1 MSNVKN
7 VIVGAAQ
14 VFVSRGYNELRPATY
29 IRDPYAGVGP
39 APAVNWSDTQSARG
53 WLLGTTGQRWW
64 RDVGY
69 TNNGLEVSYE
79 PGYGD
84 VVVDQLLDAAR
95 LFKQSIRVTLKTELA
110 EGTLENMALAFGQP
124 DPSLVFSS
132 STGSI
137 TAASVLQNPAAAVA
151 ASTGFT
157 NSARLGLAA
166 GSLGD
171 QPVERSIIAIGQ
183 APEQFGTNIR
193 TSAPSYVDPSINV
206 ATGSAALVALQG
218 AASANVGSASSG
230 SLSFGAAENSA
241 YGALRERVYIA
252 RRVVQMDAS
261 THSLK
266 RDAGVTFPVTF
277 RCLPDDND
285 VYDGAEYGIVID
297 RIYTSF

>member
-7 VIVGAAQ
+7 VVVGAAQ
-14 VFVSRGYNELRPATY
+14 IFVSRGYNEFRPATY
-29 IRDPYAGVGP
+29 FKNQLNTPTVNA
-39 APAVNWSDTQSARG
+39 AAVNWDDSQSARG
-53 WLLGTTGQRWW
+53 WLLGTDGQKHW

-84 VVVDQLLDAAR
+84 VMVDQLLDAAR

-137 TAASVLQNPAAAVA
+137 TAASILQNPTGSVAVA
-151 ASTGFT
+151 GTGLA

-171 QPVERSIIAIGQ
+171 QPVERSIIAVGQ

-193 TSAPSYVDPSINV
+193 TGNSSLYDPTAFGTTNL
-206 ATGSAALVALQG
+206 TG

-230 SLSFGAAENSA
+230 SLTFLGGENSA
-241 YGALRERVYIA
+241 LGRLRERVYVA

-266 RDAGVTFPVTF
+266 RDTGVTFPVTF

-297 RIYTSF
+297 RIYTAL

>member
-7 VIVGAAQ
+7 VVVGAAQ
-14 VFVSRGYNELRPATY
+14 LFVSRGYNEMRPATY
-29 IRDPYAGVGP
+29 LNGNYNAPGN
-39 APAVNWSDTQSARG
+39 APAVNWSDSQSARG
-53 WLLGTTGQRWW
+53 WLLGTAGQKHW

-69 TNNGLEVSYE
+69 TNNGLEISYE
-79 PGYGD
+79 PSYGD

-110 EGTLENMALAFGQP
+110 EATLENMALAFGQP
-124 DPSLVFSS
+124 DPELVFSS

-137 TAASVLQNPAAAVA
+137 TAASVLQTPGASNT
-151 ASTGFT
+151 ASTGLA

-171 QPVERSIIAIGQ
+171 QPVERSLVAVGQ

-193 TSAPSYVDPSINV
+193 TSAPSFVDPSITA
-206 ATGSAALVALQG
+206 ATGSAALAALSG

-230 SLSFGAAENSA
+230 SLSFGAGENSA

-252 RRVVQMDAS
+252 RRVVQMDPSMHAM
-261 THSLK
+261 K
-266 RDAGVTFPVTF
+266 RDTGVTFPVTF

-285 VYDGAEYGIVID
+285 VYDAAEYGIVID
-297 RIYTSF
+297 RIYSVF

>member
-1 MSNVKN
+1 MANVRN

-14 VFVSRGYNELRPATY
+14 VFVSRGANELRPATY
-29 IRDPYAGVGP
+29 YKAQYYGT
-39 APAVNWSDTQSARG
+39 APAVSWSDSQSARG
-53 WLLGTTGQRWW
+53 WLMGTVGADQW

-84 VVVDQLLDAAR
+84 VMVDQLLDAAR
-95 LFKQSIRVTLKTELA
+95 LFKQSIKITLRTELA

-124 DPSLVFSS
+124 DPSLEFSA

-137 TAASVLQNPAAAVA
+137 TAASVLQTLTGATVTAATGYA
-151 ASTGFT
+151 A
-157 NSARLGLAA
+157 LGLAA
-166 GSLGD
+166 GALGD

-183 APEQFGTNIR
+183 APEQFGSNLR
-193 TSAPSYVDPSINV
+193 TGAPTFTQTSTQS
-206 ATGSAALVALQG
+206 ATGSAAFALLAG
-218 AASANVGSASSG
+218 AALANVGSASSG
-230 SLSFGAAENSA
+230 STA
-241 YGALRERVYIA
+241 YGNNEAGTYGSMRERVYIA

-266 RDAGVTFPVTF
+266 RDTGVTFPVTF

-285 VYDGAEYGIVID
+285 VYDAAEYGVVID
-297 RIYTSF
+297 RIYSVF